1 MKQRSNRKS
10 KKKQKKASIGKEY
23 IFICYFFVMI
33 FVGMIGYM
41 VYFHFN
47 LSREFQNSA
56 YNTRAKSAVEKVIR
70 GEIRA
75 SGGEVL
81 AETKVDS
88 DGTETRKYPYDD
100 LFAHVVG
107 YTYQSGTGLES
118 SQNYNLLTSDS
129 FILDQIKW
137 EFQDL
142 KKKGD
147 NIITT
152 LDVDVQK
159 ALSSAIGDYKGAA
172 VAIEADTGRV
182 LAMVSK
188 PDFDPNT
195 VQKKYEKLSTDED
208 NSPLLNRATSGLYPP
223 GSTFKIV
230 TSLAYYR
237 QYGEPNG
244 FSYDCDGEITV
255 DDHTIHCY
263 KNETH
268 GLQNFTELFANS
280 CNAGFASVGLTIKKS
295 EFTSAADSLLFNADL
310 PSPVRYKSSRFTLN
324 NDSGTA
330 LTMQTS
336 IGQGNT
342 LVTPYHMCLIAAAI
356 ANDGALMK
364 PYLVDRIENDS
375 GTEIKSYEPVS
386 YGLLI
391 DKSEAAF
398 LQDLMKATVEEG
410 TGSKLQS
417 SNYTA
422 AGKTGTADF
431 DSDHGKPH
439 SWFVG
444 YAENDGKKIAVSVI
458 VEASGAGSKYAVP
471 AAKKAFDAYFE

>member
-1 MKQRSNRKS
+1 
-10 KKKQKKASIGKEY
+10 
-23 IFICYFFVMI
+23 MI
-33 FVGMIGYM
+33 FVGMIAYM

-56 YNTRAKSAVEKVIR
+56 YNTRAKSAAEKVIR

-75 SGGEVL
+75 ADGEVL
-81 AETKVDS
+81 AETKVSS
-88 DGTETRKYPYDD
+88 DGTETRSYPYDD
-100 LFAHVVG
+100 LFAHVIG
-107 YTYQSGTGLES
+107 YTYQGGTGLES

-137 EFQDL
+137 EFQDE
-142 KKKGD
+142 KKRGD

-159 ALSSAIGDYKGAA
+159 ALSNAIGDHKGAG
-172 VAIEADTGRV
+172 VVIEADTGKV

-195 VQKKYEKLSTDED
+195 VEKKYEKLIADED
-208 NSPLLNRATSGLYPP
+208 NSPLLNRTTSGLYPP

-237 QYGEPNG
+237 QYGEPSN

-263 KNETH
+263 QNESH
-268 GLQNFTELFANS
+268 GMQNFTELFANS
-280 CNAGFASVGLTIKKS
+280 CNAGFASVGLTVKKS
-295 EFTSAADSLLFNADL
+295 EFKSAAESLLFNADL
-310 PSPVRYKSSRFTLN
+310 PSPVRYKSSRFTLDS
-324 NDSGTA
+324 DSGTA

-342 LVTPYHMCLIAAAI
+342 LVTPYHMCLISAAI

-375 GTEIKSYEPVS
+375 GTVIKSYEPAS
-386 YGLLI
+386 YGLLME
-391 DKSEAAF
+391 KSEASF
-398 LQDLMKATVEEG
+398 LQELMKATVEEG
-410 TGSKLQS
+410 TGKKLQS
-417 SNYTA
+417 SSYTA

-444 YAENDGKKIAVSVI
+444 YAEKDGKKIAVSVI

-471 AAKKAFDAYFE
+471 AAKAAFDAYFE

>member
-1 MKQRSNRKS
+1 MKQRSNKKS
-10 KKKQKKASIGKEY
+10 KKKQKKVLIGKEY
-23 IFICYFFVMI
+23 IFICYFFVMS

-56 YNTRAKSAVEKVIR
+56 YNTRAKSAAEKVIR
-70 GEIRA
+70 GEILA
-75 SGGEVL
+75 ADGEVL

-88 DGTETRKYPYDD
+88 DGTETRVYPYDD

-107 YTYQSGTGLES
+107 YTYQGGTGLES
-118 SQNYNLLTSDS
+118 SQNYNLLTSDA

-137 EFQDL
+137 EFQDV

-147 NIITT
+147 NVVTT

-159 ALSSAIGDYKGAA
+159 ALSSAIGDHKGAG
-172 VAIEADTGRV
+172 VVIEADTGKV

-188 PDFDPNT
+188 PDFNPNT
-195 VQKKYEKLSTDED
+195 VEKKYEKLIADED
-208 NSPLLNRATSGLYPP
+208 NSPLLNRAASGLYPP

-237 QYGEPNG
+237 QYGKPTG
-244 FSYDCDGEITV
+244 FSYDCNGEITV

-268 GLQNFTELFANS
+268 GMQDFTELFANS
-280 CNAGFASVGLTIKKS
+280 CNAGFASVGLTIKKN
-295 EFTSAADSLLFNADL
+295 EFMSAAESLLFNSDL

-324 NDSGTA
+324 NESGTA

-342 LVTPYHMCLIAAAI
+342 LVTPYHMCLITAAI

-375 GTEIKSYEPVS
+375 GTVIKSYDPAS
-386 YGLLI
+386 YGLLMEK
-391 DKSEAAF
+391 DEASF
-398 LQDLMKATVEEG
+398 LQGLMRATVEEG
-410 TGSKLQS
+410 TGSKLNGAS
-417 SNYTA
+417 YTA
-422 AGKTGTADF
+422 YGKTGTADF

>member
-1 MKQRSNRKS
+1 MKQRSSKKS
-10 KKKQKKASIGKEY
+10 KKKQKKALIGKEY
-23 IFICYFFVMI
+23 TFICYFFVMI
-33 FVGMIGYM
+33 FVGMIAYM
-41 VYFHFN
+41 VYFQFDR
-47 LSREFQNSA
+47 SREFQNSS
-56 YNTRAKSAVEKVIR
+56 YNTRAKSAAEKVLR

-75 SGGEVL
+75 ADGEVL
-81 AETKVDS
+81 AETKVSS
-88 DGTETRKYPYDD
+88 DGTETRRYPYDE

-107 YTYQSGTGLES
+107 YVYQGGTGLES
-118 SQNYNLLTSDS
+118 SQNFNLLTSDS
-129 FILDQIKW
+129 FVLDQIRW
-137 EFQDL
+137 EFQDE
-142 KKKGD
+142 KKRGD

-159 ALSSAIGDYKGAA
+159 ALSDAIGDHKGAA
-172 VAIEADTGRV
+172 VAIEADTGKV

-195 VQKKYEKLSTDED
+195 VEKKYDRLSTDED

-237 QYGEPNG
+237 QYGKPDN
-244 FSYDCDGEITV
+244 FSYDCDSEITV
-255 DDHTIHCY
+255 EDHTIHCY
-263 KNETH
+263 QNETH
-268 GLQNFTELFANS
+268 GRQNFTELFANS

-295 EFTSAADSLLFNADL
+295 EFTSAAESLLFNADL
-310 PSPVRYKSSRFTLN
+310 PSPVRYKSSRFTL
-324 NDSGTA
+324 DSSSGTA

-336 IGQGNT
+336 IGQGKT
-342 LVTPYHMCLIAAAI
+342 LVTPYHMCLISSAI
-356 ANDGALMK
+356 ANNGALMK
-364 PYLVDRIENDS
+364 PYLVDRIENDA
-375 GTEIKSYEPVS
+375 GTVIKAYEPAS

-391 DKSEAAF
+391 EKSEADF
-398 LQDLMKATVEEG
+398 LQGLMLATVEEG

-417 SNYTA
+417 SKYTA

-444 YAENDGKKIAVSVI
+444 YAQNDGKTIAVSVI
-458 VEASGAGSKYAVP
+458 VEASGAGSRYAVP
-471 AAKKAFDAYFE
+471 AAKAAFDAYFE

>member
-1 MKQRSNRKS
+1 
-10 KKKQKKASIGKEY
+10 
-23 IFICYFFVMI
+23 
-33 FVGMIGYM
+33 M

-56 YNTRAKSAVEKVIR
+56 YNTRAKSAAETVIR
-70 GEIRA
+70 GSILSSE
-75 SGGEVL
+75 GDVL
-81 AETKVDS
+81 AETKVSS
-88 DGTETRKYPYDD
+88 DGDETRSYPYDD

-107 YTYQSGTGLES
+107 YTAHGGSGLES
-118 SQNYNLLTSDS
+118 TQNYNLLTSDS
-129 FILDQIKW
+129 FVLDQVKR
-137 EFQDL
+137 EFQD
-142 KKKGD
+142 KKKLGD
-147 NIITT
+147 NVVTT

-159 ALSSAIGDYKGAA
+159 ALYNAIGDHKGAA
-172 VAIEADTGRV
+172 VAIEPDTGRL

-195 VQKKYEKLSTDED
+195 VEKKYDTLSTDED
-208 NSPLLNRATSGLYPP
+208 NSPLLNRAASGLYPP
-223 GSTFKIV
+223 GSTFKII

-237 QYGEPNG
+237 QYGEPG
-244 FSYDCDGEITV
+244 SFSYDCDGEITV
-255 DDHTIHCY
+255 SDHTIHCY
-263 KNETH
+263 KNEKH
-268 GLQNFTELFANS
+268 GMQNFTELFANS

-295 EFTSAADSLLFNADL
+295 QFTSAAESLLFNEDL
-310 PSPVRYKSSRFTLN
+310 PAPVRYKSSRFTLN

-356 ANDGALMK
+356 ANDGSLMK
-364 PYLVDRIENDS
+364 PYLVERIENDA
-375 GTEIKSYEPVS
+375 GTVIKTYEPSS
-386 YGLLI
+386 YGLLLE
-391 DKSEAAF
+391 KNEVSF
-398 LQDLMKATVEEG
+398 LQKLMLATVEEG

-417 SNYTA
+417 SSYTA

-471 AAKKAFDAYFE
+471 AAKKAFDAYFD